1 MRTKALL
8 GAAILAA
15 GLASS
20 MAQNVYSL
28 NVVGYYNVT
37 IPANSF
43 GMIANQFNTTNNTLA
58 SLIPNPPV
66 NTTVYKYNN
75 GWTAYVFDEL
85 DLAWSP
91 NGNATIN
98 PGEGIMVKNVQ
109 ATPMTITFVGDV
121 PQGNLTNSLPAGYA
135 VRSSMV
141 PQAGSVSTLLGFPG
155 QPNDTIYKYSG
166 GYTAYVFVELD
177 LAWSP
182 SEPAMGVGEAF
193 FSKKIAAENWVRNF
207 TVPQN

>member
-155 QPNDTIYKYSG
+155 KPNDTIYKYSG
-166 GYTAYVFVELD
+166 GYTAYVFDELD